1 MKKPKSKLERAK
13 ERLISGYKY
22 KASIFMREFWDP
34 LAFRRQL
41 NNLIRLAKKEER
53 EGK

>member
-13 ERLISGYKY
+13 ERLIEDWKRGKY
-22 KASIFMREFWDP
+22 FYLESWPK
-34 LAFRRQL
+34 FRHQL
-41 NNLIRLAKKEER
+41 NNLIRLAKQEER